1 MTRIWAFSDFQLTH
15 RRARDVPLFK
25 TKEIPD
31 ADLAIVAGD
40 MFPPLEYS
48 LQLLAPLAERMQV
61 VYVPGNRDFY
71 GASLESGLRKARKVA
86 DAHGIH
92 LLYNE
97 TAVVRGVRVIGGTGW
112 TDYAILGAPE
122 SALALA
128 AEKMSDHF
136 AISGEFTPQAALD
149 EHRKFLAH
157 LDESLAQ
164 PFAGPT
170 VIATHHAP
178 HANSIAPQF
187 TGDPLTPSFVSDL
200 SRYMER
206 EGAPDLWIHG
216 GIHQQFDY
224 TVGTTRVVSN
234 SFGYPFENDRFEDDF
249 VVEVE
254 GQVPSPT
261 P

>member
-40 MFPPLEYS
+40 MFPPLQYS
-48 LQLLAPLAERMQV
+48 IQLLAPLAERMPV

-71 GASLESGLRKARKVA
+71 GASIAAGLNGARQVA
-86 DAHGIH
+86 WANNVH

-97 TAVVRGVRVIGGTGW
+97 TAIVRGVRVVGGTCW
-112 TDYAILGAPE
+112 TDYAISGDAQ
-122 SALALA
+122 AAMDLAS
-128 AEKMSDHF
+128 KRMSDHF

-149 EHRKFLAH
+149 EHGKFLAH
-157 LDESLAQ
+157 LDDALSKPYGGE
-164 PFAGPT
+164 T
-170 VIATHHAP
+170 VVVTHHAP

-187 TGDPLTPSFVSDL
+187 AGDPLTPAFVSDL

-206 EGAPDLWIHG
+206 DDAPGLWIHG

-224 TVGTTRVVSN
+224 VVGKTRVVSN
-234 SFGYPFENDRFEDDF
+234 SFGYPHENDRFEESF
-249 VVEVE
+249 VVEIA
-254 GQVPSPT
+254 GKVPSPT
-261 P
+261 R